1 MALAAKAF
9 TLAFVLTATDKM
21 SQVIDRAINKS
32 LGSLSSF
39 ERNTGKIGGELM
51 KNGMQM
57 LNFGTAAAGGMVA
70 MSKATADYA
79 GDMMDMSRITGVG
92 FEKMQELSYAAKM
105 SGIEADKLKTAFVKL
120 NKVVT
125 EAAGGNETYMQTFR
139 NLGISLTDAAGNMR
153 KPDEIFEDIANVFS
167 KSEDNATKTAM
178 AYTLL
183 GKSGAD
189 LIPMLNDGKN
199 GLEEWYRLAR
209 EAHLVLNDD
218 VGRSAE
224 TAGDKMDGLTHKLR
238 GTSLQLGA
246 RLLPS
251 MTAFVEKL
259 DATLSRVLEWIDSNP
274 KLATSIG
281 QIAMQGAKW
290 LIILGSGSIA
300 LGGISMAI
308 GKVGKVIQTVSGI
321 MKAGSIAKGL
331 TSLLTP
337 MGWIKVAVMAIVAL
351 AYVVIRNWKSISE
364 FFVNL
369 WDKVKGAFQTAW
381 NWIARLLLNY
391 TPQGLIIKHWDV
403 ISGFFVKL
411 WDKVKAAFKTAWE
424 WIARLFLNYTPQ
436 GLIIKNWSS
445 IVTFFANLWDNIS
458 TGISNSWN
466 RIMAWFGNLRP
477 VEWIRGAWDS
487 VGEFFSELGVRFF
500 EWGKNLITALWNGIV
515 SVADWA
521 VEGIKNLGKKIADG
535 FKSILGIHSPS
546 KLFTEY
552 GMNITQGLVVGID
565 RGGSAVEEATAGMA
579 AIATGDITPA
589 SDVMSSVGGVSV
601 NYSPHVTI
609 NGSVSAEIRDEF
621 VAMLRRHA
629 DDIVDIVA
637 RSAANT
643 ARLSFR

>member
-1 MALAAKAF
+1 MNTM
-9 TLAFVLTATDKM
+9 TLAFVLSATDKM
-21 SQVIDRAINKS
+21 SRVIGQAVSKS
-32 LGSLSSF
+32 TASLSSF
-39 ERNTGKIGGELM
+39 ERTAGNIGRNLGTFGKGVAQAGLLAA
-51 KNGMQM
+51 NGIY
-57 LNFGTAAAGGMVA
+57 A
-70 MSKATADYA
+70 MSKSAADYA

-92 FEKMQELSYAAKM
+92 FEKIQELAYAAKM
-105 SGIEADKLKTAFVKL
+105 SGIETDKLKTAFVKL

-125 EAAGGNETYMQTFR
+125 EAAGGNETYLQTFR

-153 KPDEIFEDIANVFS
+153 KPNEIFEDIADVFS
-167 KSEDNATKTAM
+167 KSEDSAAKTAM

-189 LIPMLNDGKN
+189 LIPILNDGKE
-199 GLEEWYRLAR
+199 GLKAWYEQAR
-209 EAHLVLNDD
+209 KSAGVLDD
-218 VGRSAE
+218 EVGKSAE
-224 TAGDKMDGLTHKLR
+224 TAGDNLEGLIQKLR
-238 GTSLQLGA
+238 GTTLQLGA
-246 RLLPS
+246 KLLPV
-251 MTAFVEKL
+251 MTEFVGKV
-259 DATLSRVLEWIDSNP
+259 DAILTRVLDWINQNP
-274 KLATSIG
+274 ELAASLGRIAAESAKCLVFLGIGSAVLGRLSI
-281 QIAMQGAKW
+281 
-290 LIILGSGSIA
+290 
-300 LGGISMAI
+300 AI
-308 GKVGKVIQTVSGI
+308 GKVGGAIQTVRGI
-321 MKAGSIAKGL
+321 MKAGRIAKGL

-369 WDKVKGAFQTAW
+369 WDKVKGTFQTAW
-381 NWIARLLLNY
+381 NWIARL
-391 TPQGLIIKHWDV
+391 
-403 ISGFFVKL
+403 
-411 WDKVKAAFKTAWE
+411 
-424 WIARLFLNYTPQ
+424 FLNYTPH

-445 IVTFFANLWDNIS
+445 IVTFFTNLWDNIS

-466 RIMAWFGNLRP
+466 RIMSWFGNLRP

-500 EWGKNLITALWNGIV
+500 EWGKNLITALWDGIV

-521 VEGIKNLGKKIADG
+521 VEGIKNLGRKIANG

-565 RGGSAVEEATAGMA
+565 RGGSAVTKATTGMADITAGS
-579 AIATGDITPA
+579 ITPA
-589 SDVMSSVGGVSV
+589 TGAMPSFGGVSV

-609 NGSVSAEIRDEF
+609 NGSVSAETRDEF

>member
-92 FEKMQELSYAAKM
+92 FEKIQELSYAAKM

-218 VGRSAE
+218 VGKSAE

-281 QIAMQGAKW
+281 QIAMQGVKW

-369 WDKVKGAFQTAW
+369 WDKVKGTFQTAW
-381 NWIARLLLNY
+381 NWIARL
-391 TPQGLIIKHWDV
+391 
-403 ISGFFVKL
+403 
-411 WDKVKAAFKTAWE
+411 
-424 WIARLFLNYTPQ
+424 FLNYTPH

-445 IVTFFANLWDNIS
+445 IVTFFTNLWDNIS

-466 RIMAWFGNLRP
+466 RIMSWFGNLRP

-500 EWGKNLITALWNGIV
+500 EWGKNLITALWDGIV

-521 VEGIKNLGKKIADG
+521 VEGIKNLGRKIADG

-579 AIATGDITPA
+579 AIATGDISPV

>member
-1 MALAAKAF
+1 
-9 TLAFVLTATDKM
+9 
-21 SQVIDRAINKS
+21 
-32 LGSLSSF
+32 
-39 ERNTGKIGGELM
+39 
-51 KNGMQM
+51 
-57 LNFGTAAAGGMVA
+57 
-70 MSKATADYA
+70 
-79 GDMMDMSRITGVG
+79 
-92 FEKMQELSYAAKM
+92 
-105 SGIEADKLKTAFVKL
+105 
-120 NKVVT
+120 
-125 EAAGGNETYMQTFR
+125 
-139 NLGISLTDAAGNMR
+139 MR
-153 KPDEIFEDIANVFS
+153 KPNEIFEDIADVFS
-167 KSEDNATKTAM
+167 KSEDSAAKTAM

-189 LIPMLNDGKN
+189 LIPILNDGKE
-199 GLEEWYRLAR
+199 GLKAWYEQAR
-209 EAHLVLNDD
+209 KSAGVLDD
-218 VGRSAE
+218 EVGKSAE
-224 TAGDKMDGLTHKLR
+224 TAGDNLEGLIQKLR
-238 GTSLQLGA
+238 GTTLHLGA
-246 RLLPS
+246 KLLPV
-251 MTAFVEKL
+251 MTEFVGKV
-259 DATLSRVLEWIDSNP
+259 DAILTRVLDWINQNP
-274 KLATSIG
+274 ELAASLGRIAAESAKCLVFLGIGSAVLGRLSI
-281 QIAMQGAKW
+281 
-290 LIILGSGSIA
+290 
-300 LGGISMAI
+300 AI
-308 GKVGKVIQTVSGI
+308 GKVGGAIQTVRGI

-337 MGWIKVAVMAIVAL
+337 IGWIKVAVMAIVAL

-369 WDKVKGAFQTAW
+369 WDKVKGTFQTAW
-381 NWIARLLLNY
+381 NWIARL
-391 TPQGLIIKHWDV
+391 
-403 ISGFFVKL
+403 
-411 WDKVKAAFKTAWE
+411 
-424 WIARLFLNYTPQ
+424 FLNYTPH

-445 IVTFFANLWDNIS
+445 IVTFFTNLWDNIS

-466 RIMAWFGNLRP
+466 RIMSWFGNLRP

-500 EWGKNLITALWNGIV
+500 EWGKNLITALWDGIV

-521 VEGIKNLGKKIADG
+521 VEGIKNLGRKIADG

-565 RGGSAVEEATAGMA
+565 RGGSAVEEPTAGMA
-579 AIATGDITPA
+579 AIATGDISPV